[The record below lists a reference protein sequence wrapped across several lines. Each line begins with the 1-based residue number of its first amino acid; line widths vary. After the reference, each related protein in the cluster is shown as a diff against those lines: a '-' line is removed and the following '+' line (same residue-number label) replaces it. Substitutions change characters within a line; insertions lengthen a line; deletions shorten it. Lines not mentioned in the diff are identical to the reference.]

1 MSRLNMKDKI
11 NDLKSQGWTVVSYG
25 ERRINNRYYKYCL
38 LEKDGQKIVV
48 NHQGGT
54 DGLISNLG

>member
-1 MSRLNMKDKI
+1 MKDKI